1 MRLVMCARIMKP
13 TFSVRSVAIHLWSRK
28 TAMKAPR
35 PSAVGRSLCM
45 AGMHTASRV
54 TDRDAKH
61 ARSLWVT
68 NMSRHFVLCG
78 IPSASCARGAE
89 NRVKVRRLLRRTG
102 RRVTLTAIRH
112 GSVAAVAGL
121 RRQPFLPKCIY
132 NSTFIHTYLHTYIHT
147 YIHAFMPKAR
157 ESQLAKYA

>member
-13 TFSVRSVAIHLWSRK
+13 TFSVHSVAIHLWSRK

-78 IPSASCARGAE
+78 IPSASCARDAE
-89 NRVKVRRLLRRTG
+89 NRVKVRRLSRRTG
-102 RRVTLTAIRH
+102 RRVTLTATRH

-132 NSTFIHTYLHTYIHT
+132 NSTFIHSYLHT

-157 ESQLAKYA
+157 ESQLAKYD